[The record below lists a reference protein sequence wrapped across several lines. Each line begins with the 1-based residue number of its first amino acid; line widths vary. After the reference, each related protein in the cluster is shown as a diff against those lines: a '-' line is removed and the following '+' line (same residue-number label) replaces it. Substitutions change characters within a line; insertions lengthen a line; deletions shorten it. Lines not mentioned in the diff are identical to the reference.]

1 MATIREKRPGY
12 WEVRE
17 FVGRDAS
24 GRPIQ
29 VSRPV
34 RGTKKDALAV
44 AAALRVSPTS
54 REGAS
59 VTVAAM
65 LDLWVAQHEATWAP
79 SSLANQMS
87 RVRLVKRDPIARTR
101 IVQLTAVEVDL
112 WHERLARRGVGEGSI
127 RNQHVVIRAS
137 MNLAARWGWV
147 KGNVVALATLGR
159 RKAQPRGS
167 LSVLEVQRVLDAA
180 GLLVAEGELEPF
192 AAAALRLAA
201 VTGARRSELA
211 ALRWD
216 DFAGR
221 QLTIDSSISIIRS
234 TEGRRVRA
242 PELRDGPT
250 KTANHRTVTLDE
262 TTAGAIRALPRLAE
276 EPGPWLLSINE
287 RPVNPERVSCWWR
300 RARDA
305 AGVERCW
312 RLHDLRHWS
321 ATMSIAAGHDVRTV
335 ANRLGHANPA
345 MTLRVYAHAVDAAD
359 APVAET
365 LGRALDAR
373 DQPSVL
379 GEPQ

>member
-24 GRPIQ
+24 GRPVQ
-29 VSRPV
+29 LSRAV
-34 RGTKKDALAV
+34 RGSKKDALAA
-44 AAALRVSPTS
+44 AAALRVAPTS
-54 REGAS
+54 REGVN
-59 VTVAAM
+59 VTVARM

-79 SSLANQMS
+79 SSLANQES
-87 RVRLVKRDPIARTR
+87 RVRLVKGDQLARSR
-101 IVQLTAVEVDL
+101 IVRLTAVEDDQ

-127 RNQHVVIRAS
+127 RNQHTVLRAS
-137 MNLAARWGWV
+137 MTLAARWGWV
-147 KGNVVALATLGR
+147 SGNVVALATLGR
-159 RKAQPRGS
+159 RRARPRGS
-167 LSVLEVQRVLDAA
+167 LSVVEVRRVLDAA
-180 GLLVAEGELEPF
+180 RLLVGEGELEPF
-192 AAAALRLAA
+192 AAAALRVAA

-216 DFAGR
+216 DLSGE
-221 QLTIDSSISIIRS
+221 QLTIDSSISIVRS
-234 TEGRRVRA
+234 AEGRRMHA

-262 TTAGAIRALPRLAE
+262 TTAGAIRALPRLAGD
-276 EPGPWLLSINE
+276 PGPWLFSINE

-305 AGVERCW
+305 AGIDRSW

-373 DQPSVL
+373 SSDL
-379 GEPQ
+379 TELL